1 MTNTAWQE
9 AAYQKFIGS
18 FLAGTL
24 GHAQLLYGQALL
36 GKHAV
41 AESVAMRL
49 LCSGAGQN
57 LPACG
62 TCISCQRFSL
72 GTHGDFKS
80 ITRELNEKTGKLR
93 TEISVDQIR
102 GSREFVGLN
111 EWLNLTSQLGVAQ
124 VVIIRNAHELNR
136 NAANALLKTLEEPLQ
151 NRYIFLVTDKP
162 QRLPATI
169 HSRCQRTEM
178 PVPTRAQALQ
188 YLLDAGISADKAIKA
203 LTLSDDNP
211 GKAQQMLENGDL
223 ALFEQVREEL
233 LAIMKNQMGASELS
247 KKWLADEKIELRLE
261 FTAQIAHNMA
271 KKWALSGDSWMKINK
286 SLQSLQQWID
296 AINRLRLSLSQPL
309 RHDLSLAGLF
319 YDWRQMLQDSR

>member
-1 MTNTAWQE
+1 MATTMIGTAWQE
-9 AAYQKFIGS
+9 VAYQKYIGS
-18 FLAGTL
+18 YLAGTL

-36 GKHAV
+36 GKHAL
-41 AESVAMRL
+41 AESVAKRL

-62 TCISCQRFSL
+62 TCISCQRFAL

-80 ITRELNEKTGKLR
+80 ITREINEKTGKLF
-93 TEISVDQIR
+93 TVISVDQIR
-102 GSREFVGLN
+102 AFN
-111 EWLNLTSQLGVAQ
+111 EWLSLTSQLGTAQ
-124 VVIIRNAHELNR
+124 VAIINNAHDLNP

-178 PVPTRAQALQ
+178 PMPTAAQALQ
-188 YLLDAGISADKAIKA
+188 WMLDLGIATDKAHKA
-203 LTLSDDNP
+203 LVLSDGNP
-211 GKAQQMLENGDL
+211 GKAQHMLENGDV

-233 LAIMKNQMGASELS
+233 LAVMKSQMGASELS
-247 KKWLADEKIELRLE
+247 KKWLADEKIELKLE

-271 KKWALSGDSWMKINK
+271 KKWALSGDSWLKTNK
-286 SLQSLQQWID
+286 SLQSLQEWID
-296 AINRLRLSLSQPL
+296 AVNRLRLSLNQPL

-319 YDWRQMLQDSR
+319 YDWRLMLQDSR

>member
-1 MTNTAWQE
+1 MAAAMSQSAWQQ
-9 AAYQKFIGS
+9 AAYQKYIGS
-18 FLAGTL
+18 YLAGTL

-36 GKHAV
+36 GKHAL
-41 AESVAMRL
+41 AESVAKRL

-62 TCISCQRFSL
+62 MCIACQRFAL

-80 ITRELNEKTGKLR
+80 ITREMNEKTGKLF
-93 TEISVDQIR
+93 TVISVDQIR
-102 GSREFVGLN
+102 AFN
-111 EWLNLTSQLGVAQ
+111 EWLSLTSQLGAAQ
-124 VVIIRNAHELNR
+124 VVIINNAHDLNP

-178 PVPTRAQALQ
+178 PMPTHAQAMQ
-188 YLLDAGISADKAIKA
+188 CLLDTGTAPEQATKA
-203 LTLSDDNP
+203 LTLADGNP
-211 GKAQQMLENGDL
+211 GKAQRMLESGDV

-233 LAIMKNQMGASELS
+233 LAVMKNQMGASELS
-247 KKWLADEKIELRLE
+247 KKWLADEKIELKLE
-261 FTAQIAHNMA
+261 FTAFIAHSMA
-271 KKWALSGDSWMKINK
+271 KKWALSGDSWLKTNK

-296 AINRLRLSLSQPL
+296 AVNRLRLSLSQPL

-319 YDWRQMLQDSR
+319 YDWRQMLQEAR